1 MERAHVG
8 CGLVEAD
15 GVMLHAEPKVPRGLP
30 LAAQAFTAGMASR
43 ILGVRIERL
52 RTWHVRG
59 VLVPSVAGP
68 TVLPPRRGA
77 TGRRPGSIGRR
88 YSRVDLV
95 VGWVVR
101 ELLASGVRLEHL
113 RPAVAL
119 LRARADGADA
129 DPADRAGSHLV
140 LLRSGAVVLLQGDE
154 AWALPRRDLR
164 AIVSL
169 SLATATLQ
177 ARVAEWSAV
186 RGAVPISPT
195 AQVSGSSRS

>member
-8 CGLVEAD
+8 WRRAEASECRSR
-15 GVMLHAEPKVPRGLP
+15 AEPVIPRSAVGG
-30 LAAQAFTAGMASR
+30 QGFTAGMASG

-59 VLVPSVAGP
+59 VLVPSLAAP
-68 TVLPPRRGA
+68 AVLPPRPGA

-88 YSRVDLV
+88 YGWTDLL

-101 ELLASGVRLEHL
+101 ECLASGVRLEHV
-113 RPAVAL
+113 RPAAAL
-119 LRARADGADA
+119 LRALPESPGGDGPGAS
-129 DPADRAGSHLV
+129 PSHLV
-140 LLRSGAVVLLQGDE
+140 LLRSGEAVLLQGDE

-169 SLATATLQ
+169 SLATATLR
-177 ARVAEWSAV
+177 ARVAEWSA
-186 RGAVPISPT
+186 RRSAVPVSLA
-195 AQVSGSSRS
+195 AQVSGTSRS